1 MSLGRFSLALFFDL
15 KKSKKNKKYE
25 LGLLFRNLICYKNM
39 PKFYVDNFV
48 ICPFM
53 VNSTFYFIRRHV
65 HSVIHD
71 FNIYFPA
78 TISQKPVFL
87 ENTKIP
93 VTPSPPPPHKKKRI
107 KIWCAILCRENK
119 ELFKITSFTKRQSF
133 TV

>member
-1 MSLGRFSLALFFDL
+1 
-15 KKSKKNKKYE
+15 
-25 LGLLFRNLICYKNM
+25 
-39 PKFYVDNFV
+39 
-48 ICPFM
+48 M

-93 VTPSPPPPHKKKRI
+93 VTPSPPPHKKKELKFDARFYVEKI
-107 KIWCAILCRENK
+107 KNYSK
-119 ELFKITSFTKRQSF
+119 
-133 TV
+133 